1 MWLAGLGEAKSSAL
15 ETRTPTRT
23 YNFFIGPGGEACGR
37 ENIIKSETSYLIE
50 EGYRKRRNLMDKASL
65 QEYSERS
72 SSYLQ

>member
-1 MWLAGLGEAKSSAL
+1 VVGGAGGGEVKRVGDKD
-15 ETRTPTRT
+15 THPD
-23 YNFFIGPGGEACGR
+23 GPGGEACGR